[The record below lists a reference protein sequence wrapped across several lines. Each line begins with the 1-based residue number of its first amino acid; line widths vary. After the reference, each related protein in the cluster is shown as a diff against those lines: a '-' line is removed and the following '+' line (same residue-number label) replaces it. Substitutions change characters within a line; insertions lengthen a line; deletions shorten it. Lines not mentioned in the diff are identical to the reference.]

1 MTTLKLSSIRIDG
14 GTQARVSLNQTIV
27 QEYAQNIADGDN
39 FPEIVVFFDGSDYW
53 LSDGFH
59 RYFAYKSNK
68 VEEVEVDLREGTK
81 DDAILFGFQ
90 ANKHRGLRMSHEDI
104 RSIITRMIHH
114 PFWGQWT
121 NASIASHLGVSAM
134 TVGRVK
140 KTLET
145 PKEDT
150 KVKKYIDKDGKEK
163 VIDTAKLSTKKVKPE
178 QADPKAEEGGDDII
192 QELSETISS
201 LSQENTLL
209 KDKIAVGQWDASE
222 IEKID
227 VEETLA
233 ELRKKVS
240 ILEMENETL
249 RISRDMY
256 MNRNAERMQK
266 VKSMQSKLKKLEG

>member
-68 VEEVEVDLREGTK
+68 VEEVKVDLREGTK

-201 LSQENTLL
+201 LSQRTPYSRTRLRSGNGMRQRL
-209 KDKIAVGQWDASE
+209 KRLMS
-222 IEKID
+222 
-227 VEETLA
+227 
-233 ELRKKVS
+233 RKP
-240 ILEMENETL
+240 
-249 RISRDMY
+249 
-256 MNRNAERMQK
+256 
-266 VKSMQSKLKKLEG
+266 